1 MANPHGFTVD
11 IIPAA
16 NANPI
21 GISVPIML
29 KLLIERA
36 DTSSTKTFSPSV
48 FAALPREYPAI
59 TAIVKGANPMAIAV
73 THDRMPLFL

>member
-21 GISVPIML
+21 GISVATIL

-36 DTSSTKTFSPSV
+36 DASSTKTFNPSV
-48 FAALPREYPAI
+48 FAELPREYPAI
-59 TAIVKGANPMAIAV
+59 RAIVKGVNPMVMDV
-73 THDRMPLFL
+73 THDRMTLFL

>member
-16 NANPI
+16 NANPM
-21 GISVPIML
+21 GISVATIP

-36 DTSSTKTFSPSV
+36 DAASTKTFNPSA
-48 FAALPREYPAI
+48 FAELPKEYPAI
-59 TAIVKGANPMAIAV
+59 RAIAKGVNPMAIDV
-73 THDRMPLFL
+73 THDRRPLFF